1 MWKSIRSLQL
11 LILTKS
17 KKMKLRKTSLIALI
31 ALMASWTAMAAPIQ
45 VDEPT
50 AEEVIENYL
59 NAIGGESSLRNI
71 KTARLEMVA
80 EFQGMV
86 INMFFTHDDE
96 NERMNQKVMVMG
108 NQASNIT
115 VKDGKAVVSGM
126 GQNQTLTD
134 EQYEEARMNM
144 YIFPELHYN
153 EMGYEL
159 THEGTQDV
167 NGEQAHKITVTNST
181 GASVTNFYSVDSG
194 LKVKSENATA
204 GDTFYSDYKEFEG
217 VKYPTS
223 LAVKSPMLPEAMKA
237 SVETVDFNLEVSDED
252 FE

>member
-1 MWKSIRSLQL
+1 MN
-11 LILTKS
+11 
-17 KKMKLRKTSLIALI
+17 LRKTGLIALV
-31 ALMASWTAMAAPIQ
+31 ALCASWTAMASDIQ
-45 VDEPT
+45 TEEPT
-50 AEEVIENYL
+50 AEQVIENYL
-59 NAIGGESSLRNI
+59 QAIGGESNLRNI

-126 GQNQTLTD
+126 GMDQTLTD

-144 YIFPELHYN
+144 FIFPELHYI

-159 THEGTQDV
+159 SHEGTQDI
-167 NGEQAHKITVTNST
+167 NGEKAHKIKVKNAT
-181 GASVTNFYSVDSG
+181 GAPVTNFYSVDSG
-194 LKVKSENATA
+194 LKVKSVNETA
-204 GDTFYSDYKEFEG
+204 GDTFYSNYKEFEG

-237 SVETVDFNLEVSDED
+237 SVETVDFNAEVSDED

>member
-1 MWKSIRSLQL
+1 MN
-11 LILTKS
+11 
-17 KKMKLRKTSLIALI
+17 LRKTGVLALV
-31 ALMASWTAMAAPIQ
+31 ALMASWTAMAAPINGE
-45 VDEPT
+45 EPT

-59 NAIGGESSLRNI
+59 SAIGGESNLRNI

-96 NERMNQKVMVMG
+96 NSRMNQKVMVMG

-144 YIFPELHYN
+144 FIFPELHYS

-159 THEGTQDV
+159 SHEGTHEV
-167 NGEQAHKITVTNST
+167 NGERAHKIVVKNST
-181 GASVTNFYSVDSG
+181 GASINNFYSVESG
-194 LKVKSENATA
+194 LKIKSENATA
-204 GDTFYSDYKEFEG
+204 GDTFYSNYEEFEG

-223 LAVKSPMLPEAMKA
+223 LSVQSPMLPEPMKA
-237 SVETVDFNLEVSDED
+237 SVETVDFNAEVSDDD

>member
-1 MWKSIRSLQL
+1 MN
-11 LILTKS
+11 
-17 KKMKLRKTSLIALI
+17 LRKTSLFALLAI
-31 ALMASWTAMAAPIQ
+31 FASWTAIASPINNE
-45 VDEPT
+45 DPT
-50 AEEVIENYL
+50 AKEVIDTYL
-59 NAIGGESSLRNI
+59 SAIGGESNLRNI

-96 NERMNQKVMVMG
+96 NTRMNQKVMVMG

-126 GQNQTLTD
+126 GQDQTLTD

-144 YIFPELHYN
+144 FIFPELHYT
-153 EMGYEL
+153 EMGYDL
-159 THEGTQDV
+159 LHEGTHDV
-167 NGEQAHKITVTNST
+167 NGEQAHKIVVKNST
-181 GASVTNFYSVDSG
+181 GASVTNFYSVESG

-204 GDTFYSDYKEFEG
+204 GDTFYSAYEEFEG
-217 VKYPTS
+217 IKYPTALS
-223 LAVKSPMLPEAMKA
+223 VQSPMLPEPMKA
-237 SVETVDFNLEVSDED
+237 TVETVDFNAEVSDDD

>member
-1 MWKSIRSLQL
+1 MM
-11 LILTKS
+11 T
-17 KKMKLRKTSLIALI
+17 RKIGLIALV
-31 ALMASWTAMAAPIQ
+31 ALITSLSAIAAPAHKK
-45 VDEPT
+45 EPSAT
-50 AEEVIENYL
+50 EVIEKYIA
-59 NAIGGESSLRNI
+59 AIGGESSLRNI

-86 INMFFTHDDE
+86 INMFFVHDDE
-96 NERMNQKVMVMG
+96 NSRMNQKVMVMG

-126 GQNQTLTD
+126 GQNQTLSD

-144 YIFPELHYN
+144 FIFPELHYD

-159 THEGTQDV
+159 THEGTHDV
-167 NGEQAHKITVTNST
+167 DGEEAHKIAVKNST
-181 GASVTNFYSVDSG
+181 GASIINYYSVETG

-204 GDTFYSDYKEFEG
+204 GDTFYADYEVFEG

-223 LAVKSPMLPEAMKA
+223 LSVKSPMLPEPMKA
-237 SVETVDFNLEVSDED
+237 TVETVDFNAEVSDDD

>member
-1 MWKSIRSLQL
+1 V
-11 LILTKS
+11 
-17 KKMKLRKTSLIALI
+17 ALF
-31 ALMASWTAMAAPIQ
+31 ASWTAIASTEK
-45 VDEPT
+45 VEEPT

-59 NAIGGESSLRNI
+59 NAIGGESNLRNI

-96 NERMNQKVMVMG
+96 NSRMNQKVMVMG

-134 EQYEEARMNM
+134 EQFEEARMNM
-144 YIFPELHYN
+144 FIFPELHYN
-153 EMGYEL
+153 EMGYDL
-159 THEGTQDV
+159 IHEGTHEI
-167 NGEQAHKITVTNST
+167 NGEQAHKIVVKNST
-181 GASVTNFYSVDSG
+181 GASMTNYYSVDSG
-194 LKVKSENATA
+194 LKIKSENATA
-204 GDTFYSDYKEFEG
+204 GDTFYSGYEDFEG

-223 LAVKSPMLPEAMKA
+223 LSVKSPMLPEPMKA
-237 SVETVDFNLEVSDED
+237 TVETVDFNAEVSDDD

>member
-1 MWKSIRSLQL
+1 MN
-11 LILTKS
+11 
-17 KKMKLRKTSLIALI
+17 LRKTGLIALV
-31 ALMASWTAMAAPIQ
+31 ALCASWTAMASDIQ
-45 VDEPT
+45 TEEPT
-50 AEEVIENYL
+50 AEQVIENYL
-59 NAIGGESSLRNI
+59 QAIGGESNLRNI

-126 GQNQTLTD
+126 GMDQTLTD

-144 YIFPELHYN
+144 FIFPELHYS

-159 THEGTQDV
+159 SHEGTQDI
-167 NGEQAHKITVTNST
+167 NGEKAHKIKVKNAT

-194 LKVKSENATA
+194 LKVKSVNETA
-204 GDTFYSDYKEFEG
+204 GDTFYSNYKEFEG

-237 SVETVDFNLEVSDED
+237 SVETVDFNAEVSDED

>member
-1 MWKSIRSLQL
+1 
-11 LILTKS
+11 
-17 KKMKLRKTSLIALI
+17 MKLKKTGLFALV
-31 ALMASWTAMAAPIQ
+31 ALFASWTAMASPVISE
-45 VDEPT
+45 EPT
-50 AEEVIENYL
+50 AKEVIDNYL
-59 NAIGGESSLRNI
+59 NAIGGESNLRNI

-96 NERMNQKVMVMG
+96 NSRMNQKVMVMG

-144 YIFPELHYN
+144 FIFPELHYS
-153 EMGYEL
+153 EMGYDL
-159 THEGTQDV
+159 SHEGTQEV
-167 NGEQAHKITVTNST
+167 NGEQAHKIVVRNST
-181 GASVTNFYSVDSG
+181 GASLTNYYSVETG
-194 LKVKSENATA
+194 LKIKSENATA
-204 GDTFYSDYKEFEG
+204 GDTFYSSYEEFEG

-223 LAVKSPMLPEAMKA
+223 LSVQSPMLPEPMKA
-237 SVETVDFNLEVSDED
+237 NVESVDFNAEVSDED